1 MSDDADV
8 REVLE
13 RFRSGWETLDAEAV
27 LSCFEP
33 SDATTV
39 VGTDATEYWRGYEGF
54 AGPFR
59 AMTDAFTAPRYAW
72 AMAPRVEVVGE
83 IAWADGVLDT
93 TLVTESG
100 EVRAELRS
108 TWVLRRRPEGWK
120 VVQAH
125 FSVAPDTPVAEY

>member
-1 MSDDADV
+1 MSDDGDV
-8 REVLE
+8 RKVLE
-13 RFRSGWETLDAEAV
+13 RFRSGWETLDVETV
-27 LSCFEP
+27 LGCFEP

-39 VGTDATEYWRGYEGF
+39 VGTDATEYWRGYESF
-54 AGPFR
+54 TGPFR
-59 AMTDAFTAPRYAW
+59 VMTDAFEAPRYAW
-72 AMAPRVEVVGE
+72 ALAPRVEIAGE
-83 IAWADGVLDT
+83 TAWADGVLDT

-108 TWVLRRRPEGWK
+108 TWVLRRRQEGWK